1 MVNQQNIARAA
12 ALDGTTVIGQSTSGP
27 EYVFKGRTYKTVSG
41 LSKAIFQDS
50 GCDSHSMV
58 VDRVITA
65 TVGRKP
71 EQRVVARYTVSAPVL
86 GQPMTVTRQKEVHA

>member
-1 MVNQQNIARAA
+1 MSPERSQGI
-12 ALDGTTVIGQSTSGP
+12 LCGP
-27 EYVFKGRTYKTVSG
+27 EYVFKGHTYKTVSG
-41 LSKAIFQDS
+41 LSKAIFEDC

-58 VDRVITA
+58 VDSVITA

-71 EQRVVARYTVSAPVL
+71 DQRVVARYTVSAPVL